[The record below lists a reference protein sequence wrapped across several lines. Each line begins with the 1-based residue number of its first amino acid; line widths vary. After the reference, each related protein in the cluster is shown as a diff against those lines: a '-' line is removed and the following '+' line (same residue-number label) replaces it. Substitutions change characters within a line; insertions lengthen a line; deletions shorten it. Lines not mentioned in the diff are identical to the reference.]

1 MIYKI
6 VDGIEIGYQ
15 LVNGKQVVPSDDDI
29 ADMVQRAKD
38 HAAQME
44 ADKATEYQRL
54 RAAEYPSIEEVVVA
68 LREYIGENRPE
79 ALQDVEA
86 KVQAVKAKY
95 PKPEV
100 KT

>member
-1 MIYKI
+1 M
-6 VDGIEIGYQ
+6 VDGE
-15 LVNGKQVVPSDDDI
+15 QVVPTDDEI

-38 HAAQME
+38 HAAKLE
-44 ADKATEYQRL
+44 ADKTTEYQRL

-79 ALQDVEA
+79 ALQAVEA

-100 KT
+100 KV